1 MKASSNAADPPI
13 TLRKDPDLMI
23 FLAHHVAVEL
33 LGHEY
38 SPNTVFEHVC
48 LLTITAL
55 ILGTSAYGSWTIA
68 RKLRAARVLK
78 PARAS

>member
-1 MKASSNAADPPI
+1 MN
-13 TLRKDPDLMI
+13 

-48 LLTITAL
+48 LFTITAF
-55 ILGTSAYGSWTIA
+55 ILGTSAYGTYTIA
-68 RKLRAARVLK
+68 RKLIAARRLK
-78 PARAS
+78 LQRAS

>member
-1 MKASSNAADPPI
+1 VIPFFPKDNDP
-13 TLRKDPDLMI
+13 MN

-48 LLTITAL
+48 LFTITAF
-55 ILGTSAYGSWTIA
+55 ILGTSAYGTWTIA
-68 RKLRAARVLK
+68 RRLIAARRLK
-78 PARAS
+78 LQQAS

>member
-1 MKASSNAADPPI
+1 M
-13 TLRKDPDLMI
+13 T

-48 LLTITAL
+48 LLVITAL

-68 RKLRAARVLK
+68 RKLVEARRIRLG
-78 PARAS
+78 RAS